1 MVDYVSNPSM
11 PTKLTTSTIPFNH
24 PFIIGSELSYIEQA
38 VQSGKISADGDFS
51 RKCEAWLVEHH
62 GGSKAL
68 LTHSCTAALEMAA
81 LLCEIEPG
89 QLLSKVLLSQHERN
103 QRQPVQTSPI
113 KHRRNQ
119 RQPVQTSPTK
129 HRRNGSPRLWSRAP
143 VLSRSNRKAP
153 RVRWPTARPSETL
166 RRKPQQWMPP
176 KKAKSWSQTLQ
187 FESQHGS
194 KPSTTTKRAKV
205 IESYSQWDPAP
216 F

>member
-1 MVDYVSNPSM
+1 MPSE
-11 PTKLTTSTIPFNH
+11 ST
-24 PFIIGSELSYIEQA
+24 
-38 VQSGKISADGDFS
+38 
-51 RKCEAWLVEHH
+51 R
-62 GGSKAL
+62 KAL
-68 LTHSCTAALEMAA
+68 STA
-81 LLCEIEPG
+81 P

-103 QRQPVQTSPI
+103 QRQPVQTSPTN
-113 KHRRNQ
+113 HRRNQ

-187 FESQHGS
+187 FENQHGS

-205 IESYSQWDPAP
+205 IESYSQWVPAP
-216 F
+216 FEVATECTAKVVSFWLHAIQCRQECCQRRAGCQRQRADGQPLGFQF